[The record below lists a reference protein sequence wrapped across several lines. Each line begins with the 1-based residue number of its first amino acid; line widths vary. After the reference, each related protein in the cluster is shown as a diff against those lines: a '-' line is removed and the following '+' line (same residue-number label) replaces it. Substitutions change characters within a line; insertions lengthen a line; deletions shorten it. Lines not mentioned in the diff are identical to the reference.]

1 MTSSQLFVQLP
12 NGDFSQASGEHI
24 ISEAL
29 SVLDGKI
36 KRQGNIGST
45 EDAKALVALRLG
57 SLRHEVFAVIFLD
70 SQNRIIDY
78 REMFRGT
85 LTQASVY
92 PREIVRESLELNAA
106 ALIVAHNHPSG
117 VTAPSAAD
125 QSLTR
130 VIKSTMAL
138 VDVRLLDHLIVG
150 GGQVLSFAEAGLI

>member
-29 SVLDGKI
+29 SVLDEKI
-36 KRQGNIGST
+36 KRQCNIGST
-45 EDAKALVALRLG
+45 DDAKALVALRLG
-57 SLRHEVFAVIFLD
+57 ALRHEVFAVIFLD

-117 VTAPSAAD
+117 VTEPSAAD

-150 GGQVLSFAEAGLI
+150 AGRVFSFAEAGMI